1 MIRTFFIFL
10 SVFHITISC
19 SQRVSSQNNQQ
30 SDTSPTSTDLQASI
44 VDETKEG
51 GKYDFF
57 SPIKGQEYDG
67 IQIKPGVY
75 DTKIGMALYKWGK
88 ANYEA
93 GVKSL
98 DEVYANYSAYKG
110 RAANEIEKTYLK
122 MGYGR
127 ELEN

>member
-19 SQRVSSQNNQQ
+19 RQRVSSQNNQQ
-30 SDTSPTSTDLQASI
+30 PDTSPTSTDLQASI

-75 DTKIGMALYKWGK
+75 DTKNRNGAIQMGQSQLWGGSK
-88 ANYEA
+88 
-93 GVKSL
+93 
-98 DEVYANYSAYKG
+98 
-110 RAANEIEKTYLK
+110 IT
-122 MGYGR
+122 
-127 ELEN
+127 